1 MTSRNFSV
9 SLNLF
14 PFDSVTLFAGSSN
27 VCTSTESSYVSWSS
41 GDSPSMSMDSPYHTA
56 NQNAT
61 QLTNSTHQTETGNKV
76 CVFTFPTFFFLF
88 FSFLM
93 IWNIFMHFGV
103 SYFLSLMHMC
113 IYSIAL
119 ISWGYAFIAMYDLSF
134 EIGVQFQQM
143 PFDHCNTNFQ
153 VKKIAFFLFL

>member
-1 MTSRNFSV
+1 MASWNFSV

-61 QLTNSTHQTETGNKV
+61 QLTNSTHSTETGNKV
-76 CVFTFPTFFFLF
+76 CVYISHLF
-88 FSFLM
+88 FVCFL
-93 IWNIFMHFGV
+93 IWII
-103 SYFLSLMHMC
+103 C
-113 IYSIAL
+113 IHSIPL
-119 ISWGYAFIAMYDLSF
+119 ISWGYAFVAMYDLSF
-134 EIGVQFQQM
+134 EIGVQFQQI
-143 PFDHCNTNFQ
+143 PFDHFNTNFQ
-153 VKKIAFFLFL
+153 VEKMPFFFFLFL